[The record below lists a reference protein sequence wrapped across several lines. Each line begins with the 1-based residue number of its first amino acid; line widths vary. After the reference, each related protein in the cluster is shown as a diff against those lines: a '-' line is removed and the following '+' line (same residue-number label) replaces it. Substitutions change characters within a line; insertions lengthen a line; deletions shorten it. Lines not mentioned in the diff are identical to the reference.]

1 MDRSIHLNFRMLG
14 VLIFCVVLALNVH
27 ADQWK
32 MNQKGNSYA
41 ASHRNRKSGYHHKKM
56 RLDRMKRSVNSR
68 TEYDLEAGSGSR
80 RLSSGPQDAC
90 THWSQIFY
98 FFTYISQLVMLLLS
112 FLIISAS
119 LRLTASVTH
128 EKGRNT

>member
-1 MDRSIHLNFRMLG
+1 MAMDRSIHLYIRLLG
-14 VLIFCVVLALNVH
+14 VLILYVGLALNVH

-32 MNQKGNSYA
+32 MNEKGNSYA
-41 ASHRNRKSGYHHKKM
+41 AGHRKYHHKKM

-90 THWSQIFY
+90 TQWSQIFI
-98 FFTYISQLVMLLLS
+98 FSPI
-112 FLIISAS
+112 FL
-119 LRLTASVTH
+119 
-128 EKGRNT
+128 N